1 MKALAVALV
10 VVAAATAAMVGA
22 VPASAA
28 SRGTLG
34 GTLGGTTGR
43 TLGSDNV
50 APCQDGKPPA
60 PGERCR
66 GPVDNESGGGG
77 SALTIAVSVIVGLGI
92 ATVAFVVLRRQLAS
106 HRLPGAD
113 GAGAGEQP

>member
-1 MKALAVALV
+1 MKALAAALV

-28 SRGTLG
+28 SP
-34 GTLGGTTGR
+34 GTTGR

-77 SALTIAVSVIVGLGI
+77 TGLTIAVSVVVGLGI
-92 ATVAFVVLRRQLAS
+92 ATVAFIVLRRQLGS
-106 HRLPGAD
+106 HRPSG
-113 GAGAGEQP
+113 GPTSSTGVQP

>member
-28 SRGTLG
+28 SP
-34 GTLGGTTGR
+34 GTTGR

-92 ATVAFVVLRRQLAS
+92 AAGAFVVLRRQLAS
-106 HRLPGAD
+106 HRLPGAGAG